1 MDNPRHQ
8 MVQHQL
14 HRRGIKNKEVLEAME
29 KVPRHLFVK
38 KEFQDFAYDDRPL
51 PIGYNQTISQPY
63 IVAYMTDRLNV
74 SHHQTVLEI
83 GTGCGYQTA
92 ILSELAGNVYS
103 LERIPELAE
112 SAQQRLHKL
121 GYNNVDVI
129 QGNGWNG
136 YKKKAPYDRIIVTA
150 GANKIPK
157 SLNEQLANGGIMIIP
172 VGRMTFNQFLKIVRK
187 DSSGHISTETTLP
200 VRFVK
205 LKKN

>member
-8 MVQHQL
+8 MVQFQL
-14 HRRGIKNKEVLEAME
+14 QQRGIKNKEVLAVME

-63 IVAYMTDRLNV
+63 IVAYMTDRLNI
-74 SHHQTVLEI
+74 SHHHSVLEI

-103 LERIPELAE
+103 LERITELAD
-112 SAQQRLHKL
+112 SAQQRLYKL

-136 YKKKAPYDRIIVTA
+136 YKKKAPFDRIIVTA

-157 SLNEQLANGGIMIIP
+157 SLKEQLANGGIMIIP

-187 DSSGHISTETTLP
+187 DSSGQISTETTLP

-205 LKKN
+205 LKK